1 MFAKYFQDE
10 HLFFPPRNSVNNFL
24 QLLQRVYD
32 SKTIKNHREEP
43 LMSSFPTPGCTSGLF
58 EELGEKTRPFPDST
72 PGPIESEFLTTGFEK
87 FSLGDSDALN
97 QTSV

>member
-10 HLFFPPRNSVNNFL
+10 HLFFSPRNSVNNFL

-32 SKTIKNHREEP
+32 SKMIKNHREEP

-58 EELGEKTRPFPDST
+58 EELGEKTRPFPDPT

-87 FSLGDSDALN
+87 FSLGNSDALN
-97 QTSV
+97 QTLV